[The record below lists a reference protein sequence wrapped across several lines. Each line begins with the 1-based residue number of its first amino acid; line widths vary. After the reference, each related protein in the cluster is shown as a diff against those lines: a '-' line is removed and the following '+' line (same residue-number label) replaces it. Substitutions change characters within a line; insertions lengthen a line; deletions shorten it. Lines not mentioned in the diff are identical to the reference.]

1 MGYWWTQEGEGA
13 FGLIGDFLFFF
24 MCILVV
30 VSGGIGC
37 CVWIG
42 FLFVVDG

>member
-1 MGYWWTQEGEGA
+1 MPGEGA
-13 FGLIGDFLFFF
+13 FGLIGDFFIFIFL
-24 MCILVV
+24 CILVV

>member
-1 MGYWWTQEGEGA
+1 MPGEGA
-13 FGLIGDFLFFF
+13 FGLIGDFFFL

-30 VSGGIGC
+30 VSGRIGC
-37 CVWIG
+37 CVWIR